1 MKITVGDSAKLKYPT
16 KFKELYHAWTPF
28 SRKGIAD
35 QLSNKR
41 NTLKMWLMEKKKHE
55 KSNGK

>member
-16 KFKELYHAWTPF
+16 KF

-41 NTLKMWLMEKKKHE
+41 DTLKMWLTEKKNMK
-55 KSNGK
+55 KVMVNSVILNT